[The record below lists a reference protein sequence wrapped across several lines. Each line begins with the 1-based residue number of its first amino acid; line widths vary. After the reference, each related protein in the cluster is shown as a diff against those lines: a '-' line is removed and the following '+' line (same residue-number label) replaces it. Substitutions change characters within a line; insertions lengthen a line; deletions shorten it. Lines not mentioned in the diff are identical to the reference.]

1 MRDDFPRGTRSPPE
15 RGSSRVAPFADTARR
30 LNARGLALL
39 SNAMRTSTCIEQYPS
54 WREIVSV
61 WTCASDFAFE
71 RAAQSPMVLVDFNF
85 QRGDWWTRVTNAP
98 SCEESRRERAATD
111 QSDDAVL
118 LAHDL
123 LLEAWSAARATP
135 RVASLVFGMAPEVTA
150 LIARL
155 SPRELDGVATHQVH
169 AMAPRWANRPTFW
182 RELLAAASHEDD
194 EILAN
199 VYLHSLQLL
208 GGELVSAKST
218 HLSLASETTEPL
230 TAVSGQKRVG

>member
-1 MRDDFPRGTRSPPE
+1 MHDDFPTGTRSRPE
-15 RGSSRVAPFADTARR
+15 KRSSRVAPLADTARR

-39 SNAMRTSTCIEQYPS
+39 SSAMRTRNCIEQHPS

-61 WTCASDFAFE
+61 WACASDFTIE
-71 RAAQSPMVLVDFNF
+71 RAAQSPMVLLDFNF
-85 QRGDWWTRVTNAP
+85 QRGDWWRRVTNAP
-98 SCEESRRERAATD
+98 SCEEFRRERAVTD
-111 QSDDAVL
+111 QTDDAVL

-123 LLEAWSAARATP
+123 LLEAWSAARVMP

-155 SPRELDGVATHQVH
+155 SPRELDRAATHEIRE
-169 AMAPRWANRPTFW
+169 MGPRWANRPTFW
-182 RELLAAASHEDD
+182 RDLFEAASSEDD

-208 GGELVSAKST
+208 GGELVLAQST
-218 HLSLASETTEPL
+218 RLSLSSETTQPL
-230 TAVSGQKRVG
+230 AYVSVQDRVG